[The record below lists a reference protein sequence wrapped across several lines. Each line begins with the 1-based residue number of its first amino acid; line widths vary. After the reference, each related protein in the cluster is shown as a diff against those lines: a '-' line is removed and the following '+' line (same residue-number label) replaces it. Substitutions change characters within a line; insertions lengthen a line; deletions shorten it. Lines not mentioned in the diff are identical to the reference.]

1 MRSTPPAASEQPRP
15 LEDPH
20 RSVFCLS
27 LRAGAEI
34 GVAARVIQALARRSL
49 LPERW
54 HFVTAGEVLLMDLQV
69 RDVLGD
75 QGEHLA
81 EALRQIVGVE
91 EVLTSRFMRR
101 SAA

>member
-1 MRSTPPAASEQPRP
+1 MRSHPAAASEQPRP
-15 LEDPH
+15 LEDSTRP
-20 RSVFCLS
+20 VFCLS

-34 GVAARVIQALARRSL
+34 GLAARVIQALARRSL

-54 HFVTAGEVLLMDLQV
+54 HLVTAGDVLLMDLQIREV
-69 RDVLGD
+69 SSD
-75 QGEHLA
+75 QGERLA

-91 EVLTSRFMRR
+91 EVLTSRFLRR